1 MSWVRLDDQI
11 LTHPKV
17 LRVRPVERL
26 MFVWSLCWASTHR
39 TDGALTI
46 EGVRYVAQ
54 SSGVRYWREGAA
66 NLVRAGLWIEV
77 EHGEDGLATA
87 WAIHDYAEY
96 QPTGDQAERLRQ
108 VRAEAGRKG
117 GIESGKRRRQAEAIA
132 SEQTNP
138 VPSRPVPSESSSSST
153 SSSFAHEAPVEDD
166 EGNERVAREVA
177 AELGRR
183 DATRAQGVKAFA
195 RYALACSTSR
205 WHTHRDEILA
215 LVVDR
220 PELTIRALADL
231 VEHPASAQRLR
242 PCSKCGGRHSGL
254 SCPFA
259 GAQVLD
265 DDGLLAALEADLDG
279 TT

>member
-1 MSWVRLDDQI
+1 MSWVRLDDRI

-17 LRVRPVERL
+17 LQVRPAERL
-26 MFVWSLCWASTHR
+26 MYVWSLCWASSHR
-39 TDGALTI
+39 TDGRITVQGARHIGT
-46 EGVRYVAQ
+46 Q
-54 SSGVRYWREGAA
+54 SGIKSWRKSAA

-77 EHGEDGLATA
+77 PGEDAG

-153 SSSFAHEAPVEDD
+153 SSSFAHEAPVEND

-195 RYALACSTSR
+195 RYAQACATSR

-215 LVVDR
+215 LVAER

-231 VEHPASAQRLR
+231 VEHPANAQRLR
-242 PCSKCGGRHSGL
+242 PCSKCGGRHSGR

>member
-77 EHGEDGLATA
+77 EHGEDGLAA
-87 WAIHDYAEY
+87 GRAIHDYAEY

-117 GIESGKRRRQAEAIA
+117 GIESGKRRRQTEANCLPA
-132 SEQTNP
+132 NEPRP
-138 VPSRPVPSESSSSST
+138 VPSRPVQSSSSST
-153 SSSFAHEAPVEDD
+153 SSSDAPATPVEE

-183 DATRAQGVKAFA
+183 DASRAQGVKAPG
-195 RYALACSTSR
+195 RYAMACAASR
-205 WHTHRDEILA
+205 WTAHRDEILA
-215 LVVDR
+215 LVADR

-231 VEHPASAQRLR
+231 VEHPAPAHRLR
-242 PCSKCGGRHSGL
+242 ACSKCGGRHSGL

-265 DDGLLAALEADLDG
+265 GYSDLDG
-279 TT
+279 AS